1 MHILIFYA
9 LVGLSYL
16 SPIFMQPWVS
26 GFQDLCAIFALVLI
40 LFIQKNKTDFNADN
54 KIIWVFCIIILT
66 LLIQYLC
73 RIIFFKQEL
82 ILSLNY
88 ISIFFL
94 SIISGINFSR
104 SIKEIEKLSIFF
116 VVISLICV
124 VLQLIQWSGNYH
136 SALIL
141 DNYSSR
147 PFANMGQPNN
157 LATLLFIGF
166 FSNILLFKNSKIKT
180 EFYVVISVIL
190 MIGIALTQ
198 SRTSWLVFIALLIL
212 SFFKK
217 KLGVFGNL
225 LKSSTVFFCLVFILP
240 YVTFSYHDGG
250 LTAIERVGSDSS
262 RLYIWK
268 QMLIA
273 IMDKPW
279 FGYGWNQ
286 TSVAQ
291 TSVTQIYPLDV
302 WLEYSHNLFLD
313 LMVWNGIPLGLSI
326 IAIITI
332 WFFQVFRK
340 INSQNQ
346 LLYFFIVTAFFI
358 HCLLEFPFAYA
369 YFLLPIGIYIGI
381 LHREL
386 FDIRPIKNKAW
397 LVVLIIF
404 LLVSMVVITYDY
416 FIIAQKRRVYA
427 SENIFSEKVTPI
439 TTKLI
444 LLDGLDVNN
453 DILFLDDC
461 YILKNYNIETIRNNY
476 YRYPV
481 RKNLMMYYKASI
493 YYGKYRQDAKNH
505 MAVKYPSFNKKIDPY
520 RPCPSS

>member
-1 MHILIFYA
+1 MKILLFYF
-9 LVGLSYL
+9 LLGLSYL

-26 GFQDLCAIFALVLI
+26 AFQDLCAFFALVLI
-40 LFIQKNKTDFNADN
+40 LFIQKNKISFYIDK
-54 KIIWVFCIIILT
+54 KITWIFGIVFLT
-66 LLIQYLC
+66 VLIQYLC
-73 RIIFFKQEL
+73 RLMFFKQEL
-82 ILSLNY
+82 VLSLNY

-94 SIISGINFSR
+94 SIISGTNFGR
-104 SIKEIEKLSIFF
+104 SIKEIENLSVFF
-116 VVISLICV
+116 VITSLFCVILE
-124 VLQLIQWSGNYH
+124 LIQWHGNYH

-141 DNYSSR
+141 DIYSSR

-166 FSNILLFKNSKIKT
+166 FSNILLFKNSKLKT
-180 EFYVVISVIL
+180 EFYIIISVAL
-190 MIGIALTQ
+190 MTGIALTQ
-198 SRTSWLVFIALLIL
+198 SRTSWLVFIAILIL
-212 SFFKK
+212 SFFKR
-217 KLGVFGNL
+217 KLGIFSNL
-225 LKSSTVFFCLVFILP
+225 LKSSILFFCLVFILP
-240 YVTFSYHDGG
+240 YITLFFHNDG
-250 LTAIERVGSDSS
+250 LTALERVGSDSS

-291 TSVTQIYPLDV
+291 TSVTIDYPLDM

-313 LMVWNGIPLGLSI
+313 LMVWNGIPIGLSI

-332 WFFQVFRK
+332 WFFQAFRK
-340 INSQNQ
+340 INTQNQ

-386 FDIRPIKNKAW
+386 FDIKPMKNKVW
-397 LVVLIIF
+397 LVVSIIF
-404 LLVSMVVITYDY
+404 LSVSMVAITYDY
-416 FIIAQKRRVYA
+416 FVLAQKRRVYA
-427 SENIFSEKVTPI
+427 SENLFSRKVTPI
-439 TTKLI
+439 TKKIL
-444 LLDGLDVNN
+444 LLDGLDVSN

-461 YILKNYNIETIRNNY
+461 YILKNYDIETIRNNY

-493 YYGKYRQDAKNH
+493 YYGKYRQNAKNH
-505 MAVKYPSFNKKIDPY
+505 MAIKYPSFNKKINPY
-520 RPCPSS
+520 RSCSSS